1 MPSVVEIQ
9 ERLAQIP
16 CPICKKSNFVMH
28 PRSDQSYAE
37 ALYTAQC
44 ADCHYTFQVST
55 LTKPIHQTDP
65 DVAQWL
71 GSLGCPSCQKQG
83 TELNFRC
90 VPSVRDCYYFV
101 TCRSCRHPFYEKSP
115 MEAFE

>member
-37 ALYTAQC
+37 ALYTARC
-44 ADCHYTFQVST
+44 TDCHYTFQVST
-55 LTKPIHQTDP
+55 PTKPIHQTDP

-83 TELNFRC
+83 AEMNFRC

-101 TCRSCRHPFYEKSP
+101 TCSACRHPFYEKSP